1 MLQSKFWG
9 PITWNMLHTI
19 IDKCQINEDFESYK
33 YKLIHIIKHLC
44 LFIPCNESSYNSNIF
59 FEKFSLDKIRNLD
72 ELKKNIYLL
81 HNFINTKLNKPLFNY
96 SDLTRYNNMDITNV
110 YNAFVYLYTSNVHLK
125 NLQTYPRIISLIK
138 DIKVFLNMYIIPYYT
153 NNTNSKEE
161 EVIIPKEEEVIISK
175 EEEVIIPK
183 EEEVIIPKE
192 EVVIIPKEEEVII
205 PKEEVAPR
213 LINKNLIIRTN
224 KKTFND
230 RNIHNNISIIDDKFL
245 PSIKLN
251 LSEAILEMKQNINCV
266 PLDAYI
272 ERWNRAKNLKNVSK
286 IQKNPV
292 IVDDNLLPELSL
304 SLPIAIHKI
313 KNSPKCVPFDLYIK
327 RWNELKTIKIY
338 NKNHVVKN

>member
-1 MLQSKFWG
+1 MLQSKIWG

-19 IDKCQINEDFESYK
+19 IDKCQMNEEFESYK

-44 LFIPCNESSYNSNIF
+44 LFVPCNESSYNSNIF
-59 FEKFSLDKIRNLD
+59 FEKFSLDKIRNLN
-72 ELKKNIYLL
+72 ELKKYIYML
-81 HNFINTKLNKPLFNY
+81 HNFINTKLHKPLFNY
-96 SDLTRYNNMDITNV
+96 SDLTRYSNMDINNV
-110 YNAFVYLYTSNVHLK
+110 FNTFVYLYSSNIHLK
-125 NLQTYPRIISLIK
+125 NIQTYPRIISLIK
-138 DIKVFLNMYIIPYYT
+138 DIKGFLNLYIIPYYT
-153 NNTNSKEE
+153 KN
-161 EVIIPKEEEVIISK
+161 IIEK

-192 EVVIIPKEEEVII
+192 EEVIIPKEEEVII
-205 PKEEVAPR
+205 PKEEAAPR

-245 PSIKLN
+245 PSIELN
-251 LSEAILEMKQNINCV
+251 LSEAILEMKKNINCT

-272 ERWNRAKNLKNVSK
+272 ERWNRAKNFKNISK
-286 IQKNPV
+286 IQKKPV
-292 IVDDNLLPELSL
+292 IVDDKLLPELSL

-327 RWNELKTIKIY
+327 RWNELKTTQTY
-338 NKNHVVKN
+338 NKKHVIKNTL